1 MSFFK
6 NIFFAFTKKER
17 ILFLISSLAAV
28 ISFFVVISMVIAQ
41 ATTAFPSQGGTYV
54 EGVVGQ
60 PENVNP
66 VTAQNE
72 ADLSLV
78 KLIYANIPDIADSI
92 TSSTDGLT
100 WTVHLKNGLTWQDG
114 QKLTSDDVIF
124 AVQSIQDPDANS
136 PLAASWQG
144 VTASRVSELELTFT
158 LATPYAF
165 FEDNL
170 NNLYVIPKHIF
181 ADVPVGNW
189 RLSDYNLKPVGSGPY
204 EFSSYDQQSDGFISS
219 YNLTAW
225 KNYPGTQTNISNF
238 DLTFF
243 PNTADLLQSFN
254 SGGIDGFGGASYGN
268 LTAIKRPYD
277 LFAWRTPGYYAV
289 FFNTSKNLALQDS
302 SVREALSIAT
312 DRDSLVAQTLGGN
325 GVADYGPIPPDAA
338 YFASTTEPGFANTQT
353 ALPSSTASSSPAI
366 SPSTFATSL
375 LSQDGWIISST
386 TGFRAKTIGNVSV
399 PLVVNLTVPDIDF
412 LDQTAAA
419 LQTDWQAIGAQVNIA
434 TDTSEDII
442 ATTIKN
448 RTYESLLFGNV
459 LGPSSDLYSFWDSSQ
474 RFSPG
479 LNLAIYDNPKVDS
492 LIEGARTDLAVASR
506 TAQFAAAQ
514 QDIVNDNPAIFL
526 YSPDYLYVTNKD
538 VQGISPDLLVDPSDL
553 AREQTSWYLNA
564 ARVVE

>member
-6 NIFFAFTKKER
+6 KLYFAFTKKER

-28 ISFFVVISMVIAQ
+28 ISFIVVISMVIAQ
-41 ATTAFPSQGGTYV
+41 ATTAFPSHGGTFI

-66 VTAQNE
+66 VTAQSE

-78 KLIYANIPDIADSI
+78 KLLYANVPDIADSI
-92 TSSTDGLT
+92 TSSTDGRT
-100 WTVHLKNGLTWQDG
+100 WTVHLKDGLTWQDG
-114 QKLTSDDVIF
+114 QQLTSDDVIF
-124 AVQSIQDPDANS
+124 TVQSIQDPDSDS

-144 VTASRVSELELTFT
+144 VTVNRVSELELTFT

-165 FEDNL
+165 FGDNL
-170 NNLYVIPKHIF
+170 ANLYVIPKHIF

-189 RLSDYNLKPVGSGPY
+189 HLSDYNLKPAGSGPY
-204 EFSSYDQQSDGFISS
+204 EFSSYNEQSDGFISS
-219 YNLTAW
+219 YDLTAW
-225 KNYPGTQTNISNF
+225 KNYPGSQANISNF
-238 DLTFF
+238 DLAFF
-243 PNTADLLQSFN
+243 ANTTDLLQSFN
-254 SGGIDGFGGASYGN
+254 SGQINGFGGISSQDLASIN
-268 LTAIKRPYD
+268 RPYD

-302 SVREALSIAT
+302 SVREALAVAV
-312 DRDSLVAQTLGGN
+312 DRNGLVSQALGGN
-325 GVADYGPIPPDAA
+325 GATDYGPIPPDAP
-338 YFASTTEPGFANTQT
+338 YYASTTEPGF
-353 ALPSSTASSSPAI
+353 STASTSASD
-366 SPSTFATSL
+366 FATSL
-375 LSQDGWIISST
+375 LSQDGWAISST
-386 TGFRAKTIGNVSV
+386 TGFRAKTIQKVSV

-412 LDQTAAA
+412 LDQTAAT
-419 LQTDWQAIGAQVNIA
+419 LQTDWQAIGVQVNIA

-442 ATTIKN
+442 ANTIKN

-492 LIEGARTDLAVASR
+492 LIENARTDLTVATR
-506 TAQFAAAQ
+506 TLQFATAQ
-514 QDIVNDNPAIFL
+514 QDIVNDNPAVFL
-526 YSPDYLYVTNKD
+526 YSPDYLYITNKD
-538 VQGISPDLLVDPSDL
+538 IQGISPDLLVDPSDL
-553 AREQTSWYLNA
+553 SREQTSWYLNT

>member
-6 NIFFAFTKKER
+6 KLYFAFTKKER
-17 ILFLISSLAAV
+17 VLFLISSLAVV
-28 ISFFVVISMVIAQ
+28 ISFVVVISMVIAQ

-66 VTAQNE
+66 VTAQSE

-78 KLIYANIPDIADSI
+78 KLIYANVPDIADSI
-92 TSSTDGLT
+92 TSSTDGMT
-100 WTVHLKNGLTWQDG
+100 WTVHLKDGLTWQDG

-124 AVQSIQDPDANS
+124 TVQSIQDPDSDS

-144 VTASRVSELELTFT
+144 VTVNRVSELELTFT

-170 NNLYVIPKHIF
+170 ANLYVIPKHIF

-189 RLSDYNLKPVGSGPY
+189 RLSDYNLKPVGDGPY
-204 EFSSYDQQSDGFISS
+204 EFASYDEQSDGFISS
-219 YNLTAW
+219 YDLTAW
-225 KNYPGTQTNISNF
+225 SGYPGTQANISNF
-238 DLTFF
+238 EMQFF
-243 PNTADLLQSFN
+243 PNTSDLLQSFN
-254 SGGIDGFGGASYGN
+254 AGQVDGFGGISSQDLAGIN
-268 LTAIKRPYD
+268 RPYD

-302 SVREALSIAT
+302 SVREALAVAV
-312 DRDSLVAQTLGGN
+312 DRDTLVSQTLGGN

-338 YFASTTEPGFANTQT
+338 YFASTTEPGFA
-353 ALPSSTASSSPAI
+353 AAGAGASSSP
-366 SPSTFATSL
+366 SSTSAEDFATSL
-375 LSQDGWIISST
+375 LSQDGWAISSST
-386 TGFRAKTIGNVSV
+386 DFRAKMIGNTSV

-412 LDQTAAA
+412 LDQTADV

-442 ATTIKN
+442 ATTITN

-479 LNLAIYDNPKVDS
+479 LNLAIYDNPKVDA
-492 LIEGARTDLAVASR
+492 LIEGARTDLDVASR
-506 TAQFAAAQ
+506 TAQFAAAE
-514 QDIVNDNPAIFL
+514 QDIVNDNPAVFL
-526 YSPDYLYVTNKD
+526 YSPNYLYVTNKD
-538 VQGISPDLLVDPSDL
+538 IQGISPDLLVDPSDL
-553 AREQTSWYLNA
+553 AREQTGWYLNT

>member
-17 ILFLISSLAAV
+17 VLFLISSLVAV
-28 ISFFVVISMVIAQ
+28 VSFIVVISMVIAQ

-66 VTAQNE
+66 VTAQSE

-78 KLIYANIPDIADSI
+78 KLIYANVPDIADSI
-92 TSSTDGLT
+92 TSSTDGMT
-100 WTVHLKNGLTWQDG
+100 WTVHLKDGLTWQDG
-114 QKLTSDDVIF
+114 QKLTSDDIIF
-124 AVQSIQDPDANS
+124 TVQSIQDPDSNS

-144 VTASRVSELELTFT
+144 VTVNRVSELELTFT

-165 FEDNL
+165 FGDNL
-170 NNLYVIPKHIF
+170 ANLYVIPKHIF

-189 RLSDYNLKPVGSGPY
+189 HLSDYNLKPVGSGPY
-204 EFSSYDQQSDGFISS
+204 EFASYNGQSDGFISS

-225 KNYPGTQTNISNF
+225 NGYPGAQANISNF
-238 DLTFF
+238 DLSFF
-243 PNTADLLQSFN
+243 ANTSDLLQSFN
-254 SGGIDGFGGASYGN
+254 SGGVDGFGGISSQDLAG
-268 LTAIKRPYD
+268 IDRPYD

-302 SVREALSIAT
+302 SVREALAVAV
-312 DRDSLVAQTLGGN
+312 DRDSLVSQALGGE
-325 GVADYGPIPPDAA
+325 GVDDYGPVPPDAL
-338 YFASTTEPGFANTQT
+338 YYASTTEPNFDNA
-353 ALPSSTASSSPAI
+353 ST

-375 LSQDGWIISST
+375 LSQDGWAISSS
-386 TGFRAKTIGNVSV
+386 TGFRAKTIGNTSV
-399 PLVVNLTVPDIDF
+399 PLVINLTVPDIGF
-412 LDQTAAA
+412 LDQTAAT

-442 ATTIKN
+442 ATTITN

-492 LIEGARTDLAVASR
+492 LIEGARTDLDVATR

-526 YSPDYLYVTNKD
+526 YSPDYLYITNKD
-538 VQGISPDLLVDPSDL
+538 IQGISPDLLVDPSDL
-553 AREQTSWYLNA
+553 SREQTSWYLNT